1 MAKTTLVEL
10 LYFGFPSWE
19 QAFNNLEKAMRL
31 EGLTA
36 PISKVLVTSAE
47 DARRN
52 RFLGSPTIRVDG
64 RDVEGSAATGRAFGL
79 TCRLY
84 QDGTHMV
91 VSPSVEM
98 IRQTLTPSKMPRF

>member
-1 MAKTTLVEL
+1 MSKTTLVEL
-10 LYFGFPSWE
+10 LYFEGCPSWE
-19 QAFNNLEKAMRL
+19 QAFENLAKAMRL
-31 EGLTA
+31 EGLTV
-36 PISKVLVTSAE
+36 PISKVLVTSTE

-52 RFLGSPTIRVDG
+52 HFLGSPTIRVDG
-64 RDVEGSAATGRAFGL
+64 RDVERPAATGRAFGL

-98 IRQTLTPSKMPRF
+98 IRQALQRG